1 LYLQP
6 GEIVAFAEPYA
17 VTTIL
22 GSCVALCLHDHQ
34 ARVGGVNHYL
44 LPLQLGR
51 RDAPRYG
58 SAAIPML
65 IDKLLALGARRDRLV
80 AKVFGG
86 ACVMSGGDDERR
98 THLGAQ
104 NTEVAFRLLAE
115 EGIPVAAEDVHGN
128 RGRKVV
134 FHTDDGSAWV
144 KRL

>member
-1 LYLQP
+1 M
-6 GEIVAFAEPYA
+6 AFAEPYA

-86 ACVMSGGDDERR
+86 ACVMSGGDEQRR

-104 NTEVAFRLLAE
+104 NTEVAFRLLAK
-115 EGIPVAAEDVHGN
+115 EGIPVTAEDVHGN

>member
-1 LYLQP
+1 M
-6 GEIVAFAEPYA
+6 AFAEPYA

-86 ACVMSGGDDERR
+86 ACVMSGGDEQRR

-115 EGIPVAAEDVHGN
+115 EGIPVTAEDVHGN